1 MVASFF
7 SLLPETVLAA
17 VERAGSRCTGRVS
30 ALGSLE
36 NRVYDVELESGERV
50 VAKFYR
56 PGRWSRETIGDEHRT
71 LAALVEHE
79 IATAP
84 PLRFP
89 DGETLAR
96 TDDGIWFALFPR
108 VVGRSPE
115 ELGPPELGEL
125 GRLVARIHNVI
136 GTLGLAHR
144 PRLTPATYGTDSLT
158 VLLGGG
164 FVPSAMEARYADA
177 VGRLVAEG
185 ERRFAGVPL
194 AAVHADCHRGN
205 LMTARDA
212 RGKPGWIFLDFD
224 DMAIGPAVQ
233 DLWLLLPAR
242 PPDCAEH
249 VDAFVEGYETFR
261 AFDRGGLALVEVLR
275 GLRYVRYAAWV
286 ASRWEDPS
294 FPRAFP
300 GWGGERYWAEQLADL
315 HEQLDVLASM

>member
-36 NRVYDVELESGERV
+36 NRVYDVELEGGQRV
-50 VAKFYR
+50 IAKFYR
-56 PGRWSRETIGDEHRT
+56 PGRWSRETIGDEHRA

-84 PLRFP
+84 PLAFP

-108 VVGRSPE
+108 VLGRSPE
-115 ELGPPELGEL
+115 EIGPVELGEI
-125 GRLVARIHNVI
+125 GRLVGRIHNVI
-136 GTLGLAHR
+136 AALGLAHR
-144 PRLTPATYGTDSLT
+144 PSLSPGTYGTDSLA
-158 VLLGGG
+158 VLVGGG
-164 FVPSAMEARYADA
+164 FLPPAIEARYAAA
-177 VGRLVAEG
+177 VRRLVAEG
-185 ERRFAGVPL
+185 ERRFAGVPVFP
-194 AAVHADCHRGN
+194 VHADCHRGN
-205 LMTARDA
+205 LMTQRDL
-212 RGKPGWIFLDFD
+212 RGKSSWIFLDFD
-224 DMAIGPAVQ
+224 DMAVGPAVQ

-242 PPDCAEH
+242 PPDCSEH

-261 AFDRGGLALVEVLR
+261 SFDRSSLALVEVLR

-286 ASRWEDPS
+286 ASRWQDPS

-315 HEQLDVLASM
+315 HEQLDLLGA